1 MGYCASVIRM
11 SLQVSLLK
19 PLLLHIK
26 VRLPVLLCA
35 VKTVEGDF
43 RFCWTT
49 TPNVGQTHKENPNL
63 VRILYMVCT
72 LNDIYKQ
79 YDKLHEHW
87 YTKISSLRCVAD
99 RNPPQNASDLYTRYW
114 SDAEHCRPCTRL
126 SGVNWWKQKQITLIV
141 PIGYSLFADHRS
153 VPSSGPGLVCLTILC
168 LSRVRVHRFRDNA
181 VTGDIPLISPVLE
194 SMVPLSTWYRMSGTS
209 GIYYFWQP
217 DRLCYSPPLLG
228 FYWNRWGGN
237 SFASGLNASKE
248 WITRDQF
255 SGLGITSAFA
265 PLSLAFNVSPC
276 VFILPFPPDVFNF
289 GIFIA

>member
-1 MGYCASVIRM
+1 MV
-11 SLQVSLLK
+11 QVTW
-19 PLLLHIK
+19 LLHIE

-79 YDKLHEHW
+79 YNKLHEHW

-99 RNPPQNASDLYTRYW
+99 RNPPQNASDLYTKYW

-141 PIGYSLFADHRS
+141 PIGYSLFADHQS
-153 VPSSGPGLVCLTILC
+153 VPSSGPGFFWLTIFC
-168 LSRVRVHRFRDNA
+168 LSRICAHKFRDNA
-181 VTGDIPLISPVLE
+181 VTGDIPWYHQYRNQWY
-194 SMVPLSTWYRMSGTS
+194 PLSTWYGMSGSS
-209 GIYYFWQP
+209 GIYYVSCP
-217 DRLCYSPPLLG
+217 TVCVLARLC
-228 FYWNRWGGN
+228 
-237 SFASGLNASKE
+237 
-248 WITRDQF
+248 
-255 SGLGITSAFA
+255 
-265 PLSLAFNVSPC
+265 
-276 VFILPFPPDVFNF
+276 
-289 GIFIA
+289 